1 MKKKNEKVK
10 LERVYEKAIK
20 IFGKQLKI
28 TRVILIFSALLL
40 YFIALYYETKNT
52 TLIFLGIIPFAAL
65 ILSII
70 LLQKKILYFG
80 EYSFECSNAGDV
92 YLTKLKG
99 NCPICKGELKIANS
113 EYIQCQKNKE
123 HKFFLYEN

>member
-1 MKKKNEKVK
+1 MKKKNEKVELK
-10 LERVYEKAIK
+10 RVYEKAIK

-28 TRVILIFSALLL
+28 VRVILIFSVLLL
-40 YFIALYYETKNT
+40 YFIAMYLQTENT
-52 TLIFLGIIPFAAL
+52 IFAILGIIPFTTL

-70 LLQKKILYFG
+70 LLQKKILYLG

-92 YLTKLKG
+92 YFTKLKG
-99 NCPICKGELKIANS
+99 ICPTCGGKLKILNG

-123 HKFFLYEN
+123 HRFFLHEN